1 MKNIFRKSGKQT
13 VETKPSKIK
22 VKSIGMRK
30 KLVTVLWVVLISSL
44 VFAIYKNFT
53 AIDQHTVHEKE
64 VIETKLVDT
73 SAIESFTKNFVKD
86 YYTWQNNKESIEQRE
101 KKLSYYLTEELQA
114 LNTDTVRADIPT
126 SSSVSDI
133 NIWSVSQE
141 DDNSYAVVY
150 TVEQKIIEDQNSEK
164 VHSTYRILIHQDNIG
179 NLVITQ
185 SPTLWNT
192 PKKSDYEP
200 EQPESDGTVD
210 SDTAQEVTEFLETFF
225 TFYPTATDKELA
237 YYVKDQALPLVNQ
250 AYVYSE
256 LINPVFQ
263 ENENQIKVWVTV
275 KYLDEIA
282 KATQFSQYELFLEKD
297 TNWIIVK

>member
-1 MKNIFRKSGKQT
+1 
-13 VETKPSKIK
+13 
-22 VKSIGMRK
+22 
-30 KLVTVLWVVLISSL
+30 
-44 VFAIYKNFT
+44 
-53 AIDQHTVHEKE
+53 
-64 VIETKLVDT
+64 
-73 SAIESFTKNFVKD
+73 
-86 YYTWQNNKESIEQRE
+86 
-101 KKLSYYLTEELQA
+101 
-114 LNTDTVRADIPT
+114 
-126 SSSVSDI
+126 
-133 NIWSVSQE
+133 
-141 DDNSYAVVY
+141 
-150 TVEQKIIEDQNSEK
+150 
-164 VHSTYRILIHQDNIG
+164 
-179 NLVITQ
+179 VITQ